1 MKKENNFEKERI
13 RREQLEI
20 SGSNKLGRERQRM
33 KEKKREREER
43 QKNHYYEREK
53 LKRKRMCRERKH
65 NLNSIRI
72 NINKIDVFIEI
83 RDSRMPISS
92 RNYEIDRQISLNQKK
107 KIIIFNKFDLCNKRI
122 TNIILE

>member
-1 MKKENNFEKERI
+1 MENLKK
-13 RREQLEI
+13 
-20 SGSNKLGRERQRM
+20 
-33 KEKKREREER
+33 
-43 QKNHYYEREK
+43 
-53 LKRKRMCRERKH
+53 
-65 NLNSIRI
+65 

>member
-1 MKKENNFEKERI
+1 MYKAMENLKK
-13 RREQLEI
+13 
-20 SGSNKLGRERQRM
+20 
-33 KEKKREREER
+33 
-43 QKNHYYEREK
+43 
-53 LKRKRMCRERKH
+53 
-65 NLNSIRI
+65 